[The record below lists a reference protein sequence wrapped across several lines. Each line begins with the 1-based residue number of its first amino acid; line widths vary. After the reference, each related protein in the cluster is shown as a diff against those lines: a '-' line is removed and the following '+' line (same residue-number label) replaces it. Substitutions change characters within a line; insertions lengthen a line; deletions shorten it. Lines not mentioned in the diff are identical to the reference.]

1 MCCAAPSVCCRFPVV
16 NYEDPNYNISIPVF
30 SIHGNHDDP
39 AGVGVLCTR
48 CSAECELLSPSLS
61 LPSTP
66 TLFSPPLSLS
76 YLLSL
81 QTGNLS
87 AMDILSV
94 ANLVNYFGKA
104 SNIES
109 IEVSPLLLQKGS
121 NKLALYGLGSCRD
134 ERLHRMWKRKKV
146 KFLRPEE
153 ETEEWFNIL
162 VLHQNR

>member
-1 MCCAAPSVCCRFPVV
+1 MV

-39 AGVGVLCTR
+39 AGVGVLWTR
-48 CSAECELLSPSLS
+48 CSAECELLSLSLCASPPLLLFLLALPPFSLS
-61 LPSTP
+61 L
-66 TLFSPPLSLS
+66 LLS
-76 YLLSL
+76 LSL

-104 SNIES
+104 SDIES

-121 NKLALYGLGSCRD
+121 TKLALYGLGSCRD

-146 KFLRPEE
+146 KFLRPKEE
-153 ETEEWFNIL
+153 EEEWFNLL